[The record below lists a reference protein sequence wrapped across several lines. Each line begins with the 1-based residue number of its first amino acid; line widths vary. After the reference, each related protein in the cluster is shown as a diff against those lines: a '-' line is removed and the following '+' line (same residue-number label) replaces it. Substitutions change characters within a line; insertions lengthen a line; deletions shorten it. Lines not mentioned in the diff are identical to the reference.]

1 MNVENNN
8 NNTSK
13 TVTSVISR
21 SIKPGYEKDY
31 DDWVQRYLTLER
43 KAPGYLGTTIILP
56 GGTSSNVRYIIRR
69 FTDKASM
76 EIWDNSQEAQ
86 KLLEEVNNYSTR
98 HYETTTG
105 LETWFAVPDLKTVV
119 APPRWKMAIVVFI
132 AAYTISLLSRSILNP
147 SIGQWPLLANGIIFT
162 AILTMG
168 LTYFAMPILS
178 RLLRRWL
185 YPRSR
190 QL

>member
-8 NNTSK
+8 DNDNNSSK

-31 DDWVQRYLTLER
+31 DDWVLRYLALER
-43 KAPGYLGTTIILP
+43 KALGYLGTTIILP
-56 GGTSSNVRYIIRR
+56 GGASSNVRYIIRR

-76 EIWDNSQEAQ
+76 EIWDNSQES
-86 KLLEEVNNYSTR
+86 KELLKEANKYSTR

-105 LETWFAVPDLKTVV
+105 LETWFAVPDLKTAV
-119 APPRWKMAIVVFI
+119 APPRWKMAIVVFV
-132 AAYTISLLSRSILNP
+132 AAYAISLISRYILNP
-147 SIGQWPLLANGIIFT
+147 SIRDWPLPATGIIFT
-162 AILTMG
+162 AILVIG

-185 YPRSR
+185 YPSK
-190 QL
+190 

>member
-8 NNTSK
+8 SSE

-21 SIKPGYEKDY
+21 SIKPGYEKNY
-31 DDWVQRYLTLER
+31 DDWVQRYLALER
-43 KAPGYLGTTIILP
+43 RAPGYLGTTIILP
-56 GGTSSNVRYIIRR
+56 GGTRSDVRYIIRR
-69 FTDKASM
+69 FTDKTSM
-76 EIWDNSQEAQ
+76 QVWDNSQESQ
-86 KLLEEVNNYSTR
+86 KLLEEANSFSTR
-98 HYETTTG
+98 YYETTTG

-119 APPRWKMAIVVFI
+119 ALSRWKMAIVVFI
-132 AAYTISLLSRSILNP
+132 AAYAISFLSRSILNP

-162 AILTMG
+162 AILTIG
-168 LTYFAMPILS
+168 LTYFAMPILN

-185 YPRSR
+185 YPRSI